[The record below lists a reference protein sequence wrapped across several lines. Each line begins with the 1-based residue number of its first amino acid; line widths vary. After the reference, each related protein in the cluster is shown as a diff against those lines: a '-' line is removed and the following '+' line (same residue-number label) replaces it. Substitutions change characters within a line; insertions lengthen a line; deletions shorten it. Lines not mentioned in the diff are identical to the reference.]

1 MSIRCEGTAGLKYQL
16 CGKSL
21 TGGQGSVILKDVP
34 IAPRPKRSSERVSL
48 AEHAYYVIRE
58 RILRGEIPLGADLS
72 RRRLAIELEMSLLPV
87 SEALQT
93 LENDGL
99 VESRPRVGTRV
110 CLPTPEQIRERYE
123 IREAL
128 ESQSARLYAAHADAR
143 DKRETENRAE
153 HMDAMFNKCFN
164 GAQPDR
170 EFLYAVQSY
179 HLDFHLQI
187 AECAG
192 CHALRAMIEKNNVL
206 IFNWLFDVAASR
218 PPLPPRFHRDLIQ
231 ALNRGDVKTAD
242 EAMREHIRHGRE
254 TIVDRLSS
262 PAPKRDFKRVK

>member
-1 MSIRCEGTAGLKYQL
+1 M
-16 CGKSL
+16 
-21 TGGQGSVILKDVP
+21 VILDDVSTTV
-34 IAPRPKRSSERVSL
+34 PRSKRSGERVSL

-72 RRRLAIELEMSLLPV
+72 RRRLATELEMSLLPV
-87 SEALQT
+87 SEALQS

-99 VESRPRVGTRV
+99 VESRARVGTRV

-128 ESQSARLYAAHADAR
+128 ESQSARLYAERANAR
-143 DKRETENRAE
+143 DKRETEHRAE
-153 HMDAMFNKCFN
+153 HLDAMFNKCF
-164 GAQPDR
+164 GGTLPDR

-179 HLDFHLQI
+179 HLEFHLRI

-218 PPLPPRFHRDLIQ
+218 PPLPPRFHRDLIL
-231 ALNRGDVKTAD
+231 ALNRGEVQAAD
-242 EAMREHIRHGRE
+242 EAMRGHIRHGRE
-254 TIVDRLSS
+254 TIVNRLSTQ
-262 PAPKRDFKRVK
+262 APTRDFKRVK

>member
-1 MSIRCEGTAGLKYQL
+1 VIFRF
-16 CGKSL
+16 
-21 TGGQGSVILKDVP
+21 VILVDVP
-34 IAPRPKRSSERVSL
+34 TTAPRPNRSGERVSF
-48 AEHAYYVIRE
+48 AEQAYYVIRE

-72 RRRLAIELEMSLLPV
+72 RRKLASELKMSLLPV
-87 SEALQT
+87 SEALQA

-99 VESRPRVGTRV
+99 VESRARVGTRV

-128 ESQSARLYAAHADAR
+128 ESQSARLYAERANER
-143 DKRETENRAE
+143 DKRETEHRAE
-153 HMDAMFNKCFN
+153 HLDAMFNKCFTGN
-164 GAQPDR
+164 PPDR

-179 HLDFHLQI
+179 HLDFHLRI
-187 AECAG
+187 AECSG
-192 CHALRAMIEKNNVL
+192 CTALMSMIEKNNVL

-231 ALNRGDVKTAD
+231 ALNRGDVQEAD
-242 EAMREHIRHGRE
+242 AAMRSHIRQGRE

-262 PAPKRDFKRVK
+262 PGHGKRFRRVK